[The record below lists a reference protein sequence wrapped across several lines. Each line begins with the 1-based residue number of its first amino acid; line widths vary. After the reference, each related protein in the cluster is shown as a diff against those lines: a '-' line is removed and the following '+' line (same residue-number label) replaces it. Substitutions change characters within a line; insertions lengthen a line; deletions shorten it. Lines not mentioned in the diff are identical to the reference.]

1 MPSAN
6 YLFVYGTLLREH
18 APREVSRAVRRLK
31 PIGAAKM
38 GGKLYD
44 FGEYPGAIPAPNRV
58 GRISGRLFE
67 VPDPELLKEFDEYEG
82 YDPARPNRSLFVRKK
97 RFVTLAD
104 GRRLLSW
111 VYIFNGLPT
120 GGRLLD
126 DGNYS
131 RYRSR
136 NGRTT
141 TVARRE

>member
-1 MPSAN
+1 
-6 YLFVYGTLLREH
+6 
-18 APREVSRAVRRLK
+18 
-31 PIGAAKM
+31 M